1 MPATS
6 VTGRGLGSAVPNNK
20 GSEHSSMGVGHL
32 IGPRVV
38 AGGSTALS
46 GGAAVIKLP
55 LLEGAITDYIVMTND
70 ITANNASN
78 GVLSVAG
85 GNTVLT
91 LAGTSTDTIQW
102 QISKIGTSGLQGIG
116 S

>member
-20 GSEHSSMGVGHL
+20 GSEHTTLGVGHL

-38 AGGSTALS
+38 AAGSQALT
-46 GGAAVIKLP
+46 GGAAVVKLP

-70 ITANNASN
+70 ITGNNASN
-78 GVLSVAG
+78 GVLSVAD

-91 LAGTSTDTIQW
+91 LAGTGTDTLQW
-102 QISKIGTSGLQGIG
+102 QITKIGASGLQGIG

>member
-1 MPATS
+1 MGATS
-6 VTGRGLGSAVPNNK
+6 VTGVGLGSAVPNNK
-20 GSEHSSMGVGHL
+20 GSEHMTLGVGHL

-38 AGGSTALS
+38 AAGSVALS
-46 GGAAVIKLP
+46 GGAATVKIP
-55 LLEGAITDYIVMTND
+55 LLDGVVGDYMAITND
-70 ITANNASN
+70 VTGNNASN
-78 GVLSVAG
+78 GVVTFSG

-102 QISKIGTSGLQGIG
+102 AIIKIGNSGGQGIG